1 MRKYLEFHINM
12 PNDPTALQYAGGLPG
27 RWPDLGYDEP
37 MTAGVTKNSLAVE
50 PAWERRRS

>member
-27 RWPDLGYDEP
+27 RRPELGYDEP
-37 MTAGVTKNSLAVE
+37 MTVGVTKISLAVQ
-50 PAWERRRS
+50 PA